1 MPPDHKAG
9 RIAELNRLQ
18 FPFLLLPGFAAAG
31 SFSSGVMAPSTF
43 QSEFDAWL
51 DGALSQPI
59 SPSVVAFNFN
69 LAEPW
74 CIEVV
79 GSDRYSDDD
88 PDWPCEESFRSGVE
102 RLSLPESEVGLTW
115 ELVLEEAKR
124 LVSAYLDRPSAGSAV
139 LRRAEAVA
147 VGFVDGD
154 IHRVWPR

>member
-1 MPPDHKAG
+1 LGIVAT
-9 RIAELNRLQ
+9 
-18 FPFLLLPGFAAAG
+18 
-31 SFSSGVMAPSTF
+31 STF
-43 QSEFDAWL
+43 QSEFDTWL

-59 SPSVVAFNFN
+59 PSSVVAFSFN

-88 PDWPCEESFRSGVE
+88 PDWACEESFRPDVE
-102 RLSLPESEVGLTW
+102 QLSLPESEVGGTW

-124 LVSAYLDRPSAGSAV
+124 LVLAYLDRPSAGSAV

-147 VGFVDGD
+147 VCFVDGD

>member
-1 MPPDHKAG
+1 MG
-9 RIAELNRLQ
+9 R
-18 FPFLLLPGFAAAG
+18 
-31 SFSSGVMAPSTF
+31 STF

-51 DGALSQPI
+51 DDALSQPI
-59 SPSVVAFNFN
+59 PSSVVAFSFN

-74 CIEVV
+74 SIEVV

-88 PDWPCEESFRSGVE
+88 PDWAYEESFRPDK
-102 RLSLPESEVGLTW
+102 RPLTLPESEVGATW
-115 ELVLEEAKR
+115 EAVLEAAKR
-124 LVSAYLDRPSAGSAV
+124 MIGAYLDRPTAGSAV

>member
-1 MPPDHKAG
+1 LAV
-9 RIAELNRLQ
+9 EY
-18 FPFLLLPGFAAAG
+18 LLGIM
-31 SFSSGVMAPSTF
+31 VTSTF
-43 QSEFDAWL
+43 QSVFDTWL
-51 DGALSQPI
+51 DSALSQPI
-59 SPSVVAFNFN
+59 PSSVVAFSFN

-79 GSDRYSDDD
+79 GSDRFSDDD
-88 PDWPCEESFRSGVE
+88 PDWACEESFRPDVE
-102 RLSLPESEVGLTW
+102 QLSLPESKVGETW
-115 ELVLEEAKR
+115 ELVLEAAKR